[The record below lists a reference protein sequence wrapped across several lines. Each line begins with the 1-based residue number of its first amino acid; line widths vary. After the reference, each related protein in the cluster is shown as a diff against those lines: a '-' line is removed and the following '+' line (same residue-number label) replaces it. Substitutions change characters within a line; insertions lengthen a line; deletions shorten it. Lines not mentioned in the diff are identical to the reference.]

1 MINWLCSP
9 LGEILQPQLKKKKT
23 LAAPK
28 ARDFRSRQVD
38 KYCLQHQEED
48 SEGDVETKL
57 YKVVVM
63 NTRLPTSWRNIQF
76 TFLLTPS
83 LLPLSPFFLSPFFL
97 PLSLLSTSAG

>member
-1 MINWLCSP
+1 MSTRKTLLPLQSTDCVHP

-28 ARDFRSRQVD
+28 ARDLRSRQVD

-57 YKVVVM
+57 YKV
-63 NTRLPTSWRNIQF
+63 
-76 TFLLTPS
+76 
-83 LLPLSPFFLSPFFL
+83 
-97 PLSLLSTSAG
+97 GG